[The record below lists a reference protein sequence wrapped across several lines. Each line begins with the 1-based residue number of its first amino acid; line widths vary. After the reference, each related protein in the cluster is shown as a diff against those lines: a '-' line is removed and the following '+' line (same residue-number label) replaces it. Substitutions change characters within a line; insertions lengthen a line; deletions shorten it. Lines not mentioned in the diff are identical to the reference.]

1 MKLPPALR
9 TRWTRLARKNVGD
22 ARRSWSL
29 HGTVGLFVLVGGL
42 MGYFSGNVPGGAAV
56 SLTAGLMSVLVPVVA
71 LGLTYESV
79 VGPRT
84 DGSLQFLLALPYG
97 RRDVVAGT
105 YAGRVAVLGAGVVAG
120 YLTFGIAALLTGG
133 SVQPATFLAVASA
146 VLVLGV
152 AFVAIGV
159 GVSAGVRSTTA
170 AGGLGFVAF
179 VLAFGVWGSLP
190 GLIATA
196 LNGFSPAPPP
206 DWAPL
211 FRTLNPVASFR
222 ILLASVAD
230 VGGAGSGVL
239 DSLPLA
245 AAVLAGWATLAPI
258 AGYLRLRG
266 EDL

>member
-1 MKLPPALR
+1 MNVPTALR
-9 TRWTRLARKNVGD
+9 TRWTRIARKNVGD
-22 ARRSWSL
+22 ARRSWAL
-29 HGTVGLFVLVGGL
+29 HGTLALFVLLGGL
-42 MGYFSGNVPGGAAV
+42 TGYFSGGAAGGA

-71 LGLTYESV
+71 LGLSYESV

-84 DGSLQFLLALPYG
+84 DGSLQFLLALPYS

-105 YAGRVAVLGAGVVAG
+105 YAGRVAVLAAGVAAG
-120 YLTFGIAALLTGG
+120 YLAFAVVALLTGG
-133 SVQPATFLAVASA
+133 GVQPATFPLVVAA

-152 AFVAIGV
+152 AFVGVGV

-179 VLAFGVWGSLP
+179 ILAFGVWGSLP

-196 LNGFSPAPPP
+196 LNGFAPTAPP
-206 DWAPL
+206 DWAPF
-211 FRTLNPVASFR
+211 FRALNPVSSFR
-222 ILLASVAD
+222 VLLTAVAD
-230 VGGAGSGVL
+230 LSSPRPGVV

-245 AAVLAGWATLAPI
+245 VAVLAGWATLAPL
-258 AGYLRLRG
+258 AGYLRLRR